1 MGVFIVN
8 SYIITIYTLSNASI
22 LMQMFVGT
30 GSMAAG
36 FCEWVR
42 RLGEPAEL
50 LGERLPDDIRLLHVD
65 AQPLLAST
73 DGELRGVL
81 EAARQKGA
89 LVAVEL
95 GSVDWIRAY
104 GASRA
109 AYQLATIQPDI
120 LFAAE
125 EPAAVL
131 GAPLEGLATVPVL
144 KLGSGGCSVYGRRLA
159 APAGAALRDDA
170 LAAAFCVAF
179 LEGAAPVEA
188 AGRAVLVACMEL
200 AQ

>member
-1 MGVFIVN
+1 MFIVN
-8 SYIITIYTLSNASI
+8 NYIITIYTLSKASI
-22 LMQMFVGT
+22 LMQMFVAT
-30 GSMAAG
+30 GSMAPG

-50 LGERLPDDIRLLHVD
+50 LGERLPDDVRLLHVE
-65 AQPLLAST
+65 AQPLVAPT
-73 DGELRGVL
+73 DGMGLRGVL
-81 EAARQKGA
+81 EEARQKGA

-95 GSVDWIRAY
+95 GPVDWIRAY

-125 EPAAVL
+125 EPAAAL
-131 GAPLEGLATVPVL
+131 GAPLEGLASVPVI

>member
-1 MGVFIVN
+1 
-8 SYIITIYTLSNASI
+8 
-22 LMQMFVGT
+22 MFVAG
-30 GSMAAG
+30 GMGAAG

-50 LGERLPDDIRLLHVD
+50 LGERLPEDVRLLHVE
-65 AQPLLAST
+65 AEPLIASA
-73 DGELRGVL
+73 GAAALRGVL

-89 LVAVEL
+89 LVAVDL
-95 GSVDWIRAY
+95 GAVDWIRAH
-104 GASRA
+104 GASRS

-125 EPAAVL
+125 EPAAEL
-131 GAPLEGLATVPVL
+131 GAPLEGLALVPVL
-144 KLGSGGCSVYGRRLA
+144 KLGSGGCSVYGRRLS
-159 APAGAALRDDA
+159 APAGVALRDDA

-188 AGRAVLVACMEL
+188 AGRAVLVASRSPTTTGWGPQQE
-200 AQ
+200 